1 MCKLMSKLMSESG
14 KDETPS
20 VIDPADIRLA
30 AMNLLARREHS
41 VWELRKKLRI
51 RFPDDTLLD
60 EQLSRLTEQNLQ
72 SDMRFAESYIRQR
85 IDRGYGPVR
94 LRGELRERGVSRSDI
109 TRLLEELAI
118 DWRAHAMQVM
128 HNKYGDFP
136 PRDIKEEARRA
147 RFMQHRGFTPEHY
160 QHGEQ
165 D

>member
-1 MCKLMSKLMSESG
+1 MSESEFMSEI
-14 KDETPS
+14 DATTP

-41 VWELRKKLRI
+41 VWELRRKLRI
-51 RFPDDTLLD
+51 RFPDDALLD

-85 IDRGYGPVR
+85 IYRGYGPVR
-94 LRGELRERGVSRSDI
+94 LREELRERGVSRTDI
-109 TRLLEELAI
+109 TRLMEELEI

-128 HNKYGDFP
+128 QNKYGGLP

-147 RFMQHRGFTPEHY
+147 RFMQHRGFTAEHY
-160 QHGEQ
+160 QHWKQ
-165 D
+165 A

>member
-1 MCKLMSKLMSESG
+1 MSEP
-14 KDETPS
+14 DATTP

-41 VWELRKKLRI
+41 VWELRRKLRI
-51 RFPDDTLLD
+51 RFPDDALLD

-85 IDRGYGPVR
+85 IYRGYGPVR
-94 LRGELRERGVSRSDI
+94 LREELREHGVSRADI
-109 TRLLEELAI
+109 TRIMAELEI

-128 HNKYGDFP
+128 QNKYGEFP

-147 RFMQHRGFTPEHY
+147 RFMQHRGFTAEHY
-160 QHGEQ
+160 KPSKE

>member
-1 MCKLMSKLMSESG
+1 MPELMSEI
-14 KDETPS
+14 EATTP

-41 VWELRKKLRI
+41 VWELRRKLRV
-51 RFPDDTLLD
+51 RFPDDALLD

-85 IDRGYGPVR
+85 IERGYGPVR
-94 LRGELRERGVSRSDI
+94 LREELRERGVSRTDI
-109 TRLLEELAI
+109 ARLMAEVEI

-128 HNKYGDFP
+128 QNKYGGLP
-136 PRDIKEEARRA
+136 SRDIKEEARRA
-147 RFMQHRGFTPEHY
+147 RFMQHRGFTAEHY
-160 QHGEQ
+160 QHGKQ

>member
-1 MCKLMSKLMSESG
+1 MSEI
-14 KDETPS
+14 EATTP

-41 VWELRKKLRI
+41 VWELRRKLRV
-51 RFPDDTLLD
+51 RFPDDALLD

-85 IDRGYGPVR
+85 IERGYGPVR
-94 LRGELRERGVSRSDI
+94 LREELRERGVSRTDI
-109 TRLLEELAI
+109 ARLMAEVEI

-128 HNKYGDFP
+128 QNKYGGLP
-136 PRDIKEEARRA
+136 SRDIKEEARRA
-147 RFMQHRGFTPEHY
+147 RFMQHRGFTAEHY
-160 QHGEQ
+160 QHGKQ

>member
-1 MCKLMSKLMSESG
+1 MPELMSEI
-14 KDETPS
+14 EATTS

-41 VWELRKKLRI
+41 VWELRRKLRV
-51 RFPDDTLLD
+51 RFPDDALLD

-85 IDRGYGPVR
+85 TERGYGPVR
-94 LRGELRERGVSRSDI
+94 LREELRERGVSRTDI
-109 TRLLEELAI
+109 ARLMAEVEI

-128 HNKYGDFP
+128 QNKYGGLP

-147 RFMQHRGFTPEHY
+147 RFMQHRGFTAEHY
-160 QHGEQ
+160 QYGKQ